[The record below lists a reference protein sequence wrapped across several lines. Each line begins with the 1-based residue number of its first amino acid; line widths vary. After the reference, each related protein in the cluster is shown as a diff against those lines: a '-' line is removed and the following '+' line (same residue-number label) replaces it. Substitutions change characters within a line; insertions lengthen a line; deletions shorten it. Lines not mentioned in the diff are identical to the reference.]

1 MFKDNFV
8 VALKVNG
15 KVLREG
21 EDSVKVPFNTEY
33 SIFLKNLESK
43 KAVVKIFVD
52 GEDVLDGKKLIVHP
66 NSDLELEGYFKD
78 TAAKNKFKFIE
89 KTKQI
94 EDFRG
99 NRIDDSLIRVEFWFE
114 KDKPIVQDVLHHHR
128 DIYHSWWWGYPY
140 SPQLWW
146 GYPYSPQLRS
156 PWDTFRYDYPDITW
170 NTTGGGT
177 SSASFD
183 INNQDSQINCNYSNS
198 FENNTFNE
206 DGITVKG
213 QEINQQFGQGYTSDL
228 EEQSHVIILKIKG
241 FVFDKKKVETPLFVN
256 DKLICKICGTSNRS
270 IYKHCTNCGALLE

>member
-1 MFKDNFV
+1 MHMIGEKMFKDNFV

-43 KAVVKIFVD
+43 KAVVKISVD

-140 SPQLWW
+140 SPQL
-146 GYPYSPQLRS
+146 RS

-183 INNQDSQINCNYSNS
+183 INSQDSQINCNYSNS

-270 IYKHCTNCGALLE
+270 IYKHCTDCGALLE

>member
-43 KAVVKIFVD
+43 KAVVKISVD
-52 GEDVLDGKKLIVHP
+52 GEDVLDGKKLIVHS

-140 SPQLWW
+140 SPQL
-146 GYPYSPQLRS
+146 RN
-156 PWDTFRYDYPDITW
+156 PWDTFHYDYPDITW

-183 INNQDSQINCNYSNS
+183 INSQDSQINCNYSNS